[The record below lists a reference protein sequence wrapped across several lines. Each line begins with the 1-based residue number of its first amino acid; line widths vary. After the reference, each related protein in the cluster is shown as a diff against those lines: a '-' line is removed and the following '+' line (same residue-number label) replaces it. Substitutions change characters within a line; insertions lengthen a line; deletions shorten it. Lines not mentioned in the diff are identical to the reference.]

1 MKYLRIAP
9 LALMLMMVGSV
20 QGQQATDL
28 ATIERQAQAGQWQAA
43 LNGLDERISNN
54 TNDVEA
60 RFLKGLLLL
69 EQGDT
74 DGAQAVFVE
83 LSRLFPRI
91 PESFNNL
98 ASIYAQQGEYEKA
111 RQALLSAIANAP
123 DYPEVRSNLG
133 DLYTQLAVEAYREA
147 VALDPEDEASKAKL
161 QALEKLFVSGG

>member
-1 MKYLRIAP
+1 MKYLRIVP
-9 LALMLMMVGSV
+9 LTLMLIVVGSV
-20 QGQQATDL
+20 QGQQTTDL
-28 ATIERQAQAGQWQAA
+28 ATIERQAQAGQFQAA

-74 DGAQAVFVE
+74 DGARDVFVE

-98 ASIYAQQGEYEKA
+98 ATIYAQQGEYEKA
-111 RQALLSAIANAP
+111 RQALLSAVANAP
-123 DYPEVRSNLG
+123 
-133 DLYTQLAVEAYREA
+133 QL
-147 VALDPEDEASKAKL
+147 PGSPC
-161 QALEKLFVSGG
+161 

>member
-1 MKYLRIAP
+1 MKYLRIVP
-9 LALMLMMVGSV
+9 LSLMLIVVGSV
-20 QGQQATDL
+20 QGQQTTDL
-28 ATIERQAQAGQWQAA
+28 ATIERQAQAGQLQAA

-74 DGAQAVFVE
+74 EGARDVFVE

-98 ASIYAQQGEYEKA
+98 ATIYAQQGEYEKA
-111 RQALLSAIANAP
+111 RQALLSAVANAP
-123 DYPEVRSNLG
+123 NYPVVRANLG
-133 DLYTQLAVEAYREA
+133 DLYSQLAVEAYREA
-147 VALDPEDEASKAKL
+147 IALDPEDDASKAKL
-161 QALEKLFVSGG
+161 QALEKLFASGG